1 MKRIRIHGLVKLAN
15 HVRQEISRPISPER
29 LERLRENTSHS
40 IETVN
45 RTLNDVGVHLDALP
59 APSRKAYEF
68 LAGVDFN
75 SVDTKETSSSPDFA
89 LNGVSFSGLKGYLNS
104 LLDQIAQGPEDSQVR
119 QIYNSIQKSSGNIE
133 GQIRVKNIKSEQLKS
148 QSRLLRG
155 WLAFFAQRENFDEYL
170 TAIRRAKP
178 VFYEALPEARKR
190 LGSVLIHFQPM
201 QGIYRVRWYKNA
213 TLIQLPTP
221 MICFG
226 REAFQLLAEQIFQK
240 SRSKQ
245 QVLDAMLSESY
256 QQILSELDLLGGIVE
271 QTMGVHYDLAASF
284 DRINTT
290 YFNESLG
297 RSHLVWSHTFTSR
310 KFGHYDQTRDTVM
323 VSMSLDKKDVPEYVT
338 DFIMYHEL
346 LHKTVGVA
354 WNNHR
359 QAVHTPQFLE
369 KERRFHRYHEAKA
382 VLKKLAS
389 GQL

>member
-15 HVRQEISRPISPER
+15 HVRQEISRPISSER
-29 LERLRENTSHS
+29 LAQLRENTSRS

-45 RTLNDVGVHLDALP
+45 QTLNEVGVHLDALP
-59 APSRKAYEF
+59 TPSRKAYEF
-68 LAGVDFN
+68 LAGFDFD
-75 SVDTKETSSSPDFA
+75 SVESNQKSSS
-89 LNGVSFSGLKGYLNS
+89 LNSTQNTVSFPGLKSYLNS
-104 LLDQIAQGPEDSQVR
+104 LLDQIAQIPEDSQVR

-133 GQIRVKNIKSEQLKS
+133 GQIRVKNIKPEQLKS

-170 TAIRRAKP
+170 TAIRRAKS

-190 LGSVLIHFQPM
+190 LGSVLIHFRPM
-201 QGIYRVRWYKNA
+201 QGIYRVCWYKNA

-271 QTMGVHYDLAASF
+271 QTMGIYYDLVASF
-284 DRINTT
+284 DRVNAT
-290 YFNESLG
+290 YFNGSLS
-297 RSHLVWSHTFTSR
+297 RPRLVWSRTFTSR
-310 KFGHYDQTRDTVM
+310 RFGHYDQTHDTVM

-346 LHKTVGVA
+346 LHRTVGVT

-359 QAVHTPQFLE
+359 QAAHTHQFLE
-369 KERRFHRYHEAKA
+369 KERRFHRYREAKA
-382 VLKKLAS
+382 VLKKLDS